1 VPGLDGLARDAVRRY
16 GIPGVAVAG
25 VDAGVVADCAAAGF
39 ADLASGTPIS
49 ADGACNWFSMTKI
62 ATATAAMVL
71 AERGAVDLG
80 EPVGAY
86 LGDLWPRA
94 FARVRVATC

>member
-1 VPGLDGLARDAVRRY
+1 
-16 GIPGVAVAG
+16 
-25 VDAGVVADCAAAGF
+25 
-39 ADLASGTPIS
+39 
-49 ADGACNWFSMTKI
+49 MTKI

-80 EPVGAY
+80 EPVAAY